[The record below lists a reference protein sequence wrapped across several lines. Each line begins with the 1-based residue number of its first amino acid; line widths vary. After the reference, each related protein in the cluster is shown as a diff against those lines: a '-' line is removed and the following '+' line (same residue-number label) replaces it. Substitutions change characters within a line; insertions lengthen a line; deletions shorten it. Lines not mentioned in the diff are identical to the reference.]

1 MRKQERTMQQLDP
14 LAAGTS
20 WDVVVTFSLITWS
33 YAVLVS
39 ITSYRLS
46 DNPAFLMVALV
57 LLTAAIGIHL
67 WSAAPQHAPYGRRS
81 FIFVVALVISA
92 AVFQIGSDV
101 NGSNSLLTEWGPIAV
116 ALVFASASGYR
127 SLPDQYFAGLAAV
140 VTLFIALGI
149 DSFHHALPFG
159 MFYFCVAG
167 VALIGIVVLGQASYT
182 FKASRILMAWQ
193 KTVNETAVPPG
204 LVTSSEIAVPLT
216 RDARE
221 LLVGLLAS
229 GRVTEADTQR
239 ARELASDIRTELVL
253 LADQTW
259 VERAGCVLHDPEKV
273 LNKFGLSAQST
284 ISALITGL
292 RDAQVQDLQVSL
304 RVDPSSSRLS
314 CVIQGVE
321 SPQAFTYGKLRTHMS
336 SFLRVMYVVFEDV
349 RFINN
354 DGQVNVMFYYAK

>member
-33 YAVLVS
+33 FAVLVS
-39 ITSYRLS
+39 ISSYRYT
-46 DNPAFLMVALV
+46 DNPMFLTVALV

-67 WSAAPQHAPYGRRS
+67 WSAAPQHAPYRRRS
-81 FIFVVALVISA
+81 FILVVALIISA
-92 AVFQIGSDV
+92 AVFQIGSDG
-101 NGSNSLLTEWGPIAV
+101 NGSISMLTEWGPIAV

-127 SLPDQYFAGLAAV
+127 ALPDQYYAGLVAV
-140 VTLFIALGI
+140 VTLFIALGV
-149 DSFHHALPFG
+149 DSLHHELPFG
-159 MFYFCVAG
+159 MLYFCVSG
-167 VALIGIVVLGQASYT
+167 VALVGIVVLGQASYT
-182 FKASRILMAWQ
+182 HKASRILMAWQ
-193 KTVNETAVPPG
+193 KTVNETAVEPG
-204 LVTSSEIAVPLT
+204 LVTASEIAVPLT

-239 ARELASDIRTELVL
+239 ARELASNIRSELVL

-273 LNKFGLSAQST
+273 LNKFDLSAQSA

-292 RDAQVQDLQVSL
+292 LEAGVDQLQVSL
-304 RVDPSSSRLS
+304 RVDPLSSRLS

-321 SPQAFTYGKLRTHMS
+321 SSEAFTLGKLRTHMS
-336 SFLRVMYVVFEDV
+336 SFLRVMYVVFDDV